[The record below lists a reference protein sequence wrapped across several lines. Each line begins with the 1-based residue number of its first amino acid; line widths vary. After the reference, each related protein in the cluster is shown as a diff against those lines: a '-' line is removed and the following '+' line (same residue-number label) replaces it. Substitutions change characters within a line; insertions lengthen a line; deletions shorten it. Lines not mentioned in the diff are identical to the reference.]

1 MDANPSYPLV
11 PLPPKHGAL
20 VPVSTALVCDDDDFD
35 DEYDERAEAFAFL
48 WRCFCGLAFIL
59 WLAVLLLHRLRALCV
74 ELRAQAHYWQ
84 TQHRRAVQRAAKL
97 AEQVQLLRGQIRELK
112 RRLFARKSETSAA
125 TDPATKR
132 AAKDAATNTQGQTT
146 PDGKRRSRG
155 QQPGSKGHGRRRHDH
170 LPTSHEDCKLPDDQC
185 CCPDCGQP
193 FEEIPG
199 TTDGDILE
207 VEVRAH
213 RRRYHRQRYRR
224 CCTCPDRPLVVTA
237 PPPAKLIPKSA
248 IGVSIWA
255 MILQHKFQF
264 YQPLYR
270 TLAELRSYG
279 LDLAAG
285 TITDGLQ
292 KLVPLFEPLYQ
303 ALSERNRQADHWWC
317 DETRWRMFVRLP
329 NKANFLWQLW
339 LFASKDTSV
348 FVLDPTRSR
357 KVPEQHFGPD
367 AEGIA
372 NVDRYSA
379 YKAMAQVKAG
389 KISLAFC
396 WAHVRRDFLEI
407 LTGWSDLNDWAWS
420 WVEDIGTLYH
430 LNDERLAVREQP
442 QAPQAYAAAD
452 QRLRQKIEQVRQR
465 YDDELA
471 QPKLR
476 QPQRKA
482 LSSLKEHWPGLTV
495 FVEHPDV
502 PMDNNEAERRERGPV
517 VARKNFY
524 GSGALWSG
532 RLAAMLFSLFQT
544 LQLWQVNVSAWLIA
558 YLSDCAKAG
567 GRSPPN
573 PERYLPWNMTA
584 TERQRLGAPRP
595 PNLPAA

>member
-1 MDANPSYPLV
+1 MDATPSYPLV
-11 PLPPKHGAL
+11 PVPPQHGAL
-20 VPVSTALVCDDDDFD
+20 LPVSTALVCDDNEFD
-35 DEYDERAEAFAFL
+35 HDYDARAEAFAFL
-48 WRCFCGLAFIL
+48 WRCFCRLAFIF
-59 WLAVLLLHRLRALCV
+59 WLALLLLRRLRALCV
-74 ELRAQAHYWQ
+74 ELRAQANYW
-84 TQHRRAVQRAAKL
+84 RALHGRAAQRATKL

-112 RRLFARKSETSAA
+112 RRLFARKSETSSA
-125 TDPATKR
+125 TSP
-132 AAKDAATNTQGQTT
+132 AAKAAAKNAAQAAQGRGQTT
-146 PDGKRRSRG
+146 SDGKRRSRG

-170 LPTSHEDCKLPDDQC
+170 LPTHHENCTLPDDQC

-224 CCTCPDRPLVVTA
+224 RCTCPGRPLVVTA

-255 MILQHKFQF
+255 TILQHKFQF

-270 TLAELRSYG
+270 ILAELRSHG
-279 LDLAAG
+279 LDLPAG
-285 TITDGLQ
+285 TITDGMQ

-303 ALSERNRQADHWWC
+303 GLSERNRQADHWWC

-339 LFASKDTSV
+339 LFASQDTSV

-389 KISLAFC
+389 KITLAFC
-396 WAHVRRDFLEI
+396 WAHVRRDFLEV
-407 LTGWSDLNDWAWS
+407 LTGWSDLSDWAWS

-430 LNDERLAVREQP
+430 RNDERLAVRDQP
-442 QAPQAYAAAD
+442 EAYAPAD
-452 QRLRQKIEQVRQR
+452 QRLRQQIEHVRQR

-482 LSSLKEHWPGLTV
+482 LASLKEHWPGLTV

-502 PMDNNEAERRERGPV
+502 PMDNNEGERRERGPV

-544 LQLWQVNVSAWLIA
+544 LQLWKVNVTAWLIA

-567 GRSPPN
+567 GRPPPD

-584 TERQRLGAPRP
+584 TERQRLGAPP
-595 PNLPAA
+595 PPDLPAA